1 MNAHAR
7 ILPLR
12 PLAAAVLLAASAG
25 AMAQT
30 YAPGVHHAFNGLVG
44 IRPRLARRVRLC
56 NGSETAFK

>member
-30 YAPGVHHAFNGLVG
+30 YAPPPA
-44 IRPRLARRVRLC
+44 PA
-56 NGSETAFK
+56 APA